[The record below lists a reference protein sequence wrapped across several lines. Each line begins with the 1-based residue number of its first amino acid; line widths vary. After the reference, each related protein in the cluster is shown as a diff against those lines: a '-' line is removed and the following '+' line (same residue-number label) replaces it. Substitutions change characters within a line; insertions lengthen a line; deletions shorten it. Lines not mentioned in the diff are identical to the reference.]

1 MEAIRK
7 SIEIRAT
14 ADQVFTYLANPEND
28 PEWVPSL
35 MEVRNISGS
44 GSEMR
49 YDWTYK
55 MVGFKLDGETR
66 TVEHVPSERLVVTT
80 HGGVDSKWT
89 YQLTPTA
96 EGTRFDLSV
105 EYEIPLP
112 VLGKLAEKLVARAN
126 EREVE
131 VAIQNAKDQCEA
143 RAKDRSAAAG
153 GAEPTH
159 ATSP

>member
-14 ADQVFTYLANPEND
+14 AEQVFAYLADPEND
-28 PEWVPSL
+28 PLWVPSL

-44 GSEMR
+44 GSELR
-49 YDWTYK
+49 YEWTYK

-89 YQLTPTA
+89 YELTPTGD
-96 EGTRFDLSV
+96 GTRFDLSV

-143 RAKDRSAAAG
+143 RAKRSNVAADS
-153 GAEPTH
+153 AETEH
-159 ATSP
+159 APAP

>member
-7 SIEIRAT
+7 SIEIRT
-14 ADQVFTYLANPEND
+14 STNQVFAYLADPRND

-44 GSEMR
+44 GVELR
-49 YDWTYK
+49 YEWTYK

-66 TVEHVPSERLVVTT
+66 TLEQVPNERIVMTT
-80 HGGVDSKWT
+80 HGGVDSKWI
-89 YQLTPTA
+89 YALTPTA

-126 EREVE
+126 ERELG
-131 VAIQNAKDQCEA
+131 VAIQNVKDQCEA
-143 RAKDRSAAAG
+143 RAENRKGAAD
-153 GAEPTH
+153 GAEPEH
-159 ATSP
+159 ASAP